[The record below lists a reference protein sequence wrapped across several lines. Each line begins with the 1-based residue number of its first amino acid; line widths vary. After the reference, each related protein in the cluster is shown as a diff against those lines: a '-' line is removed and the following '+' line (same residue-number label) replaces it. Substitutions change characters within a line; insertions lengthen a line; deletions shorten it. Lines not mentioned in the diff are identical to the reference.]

1 MEKYIQKECIHHG
14 STEFVLE
21 GRGYYR
27 CKICRMLAVAKR
39 RKKALAILKAEFG
52 GKCAI
57 CGYSKYNGALQF
69 HHLNPEDKKFAPS
82 DSGETKALD
91 KLREEARKCILLCAN
106 CHAEVEAG
114 LVDIPVWP
122 IGKAASC

>member
-27 CKICRMLAVAKR
+27 CKTCRKNGVAKR
-39 RKKALAILKAEFG
+39 RRRALAMLKAEFG

-57 CGYSKYNGALQF
+57 CGYSKYLGALQF
-69 HHLNPEDKKFAPS
+69 HHLDPKEKGFGIS
-82 DSGETKALD
+82 QSGEPKALE

-114 LVDIPVWP
+114 LVDIPL
-122 IGKAASC
+122 